1 MTDVRKTPTDDSLAA
16 NPANLAPVDVEHTD
30 DDTLARLARHDPAAF
45 AQLYRRHLDR
55 VYRYLLVRLADVQQA
70 QDLTAQTF
78 LAAFEGLARYRGDGE
93 FAAWLLSI
101 TRHKAAD
108 AMRRRPL
115 TVPLEAATDVLSSEP
130 SPEQVVAARLRL
142 EQVARALRAIAPERA
157 EALALR
163 IFAGLSPAEIAA
175 VMGKSEAA
183 VKMLVSRAVH
193 DLRQR
198 LGGEADETESER

>member
-1 MTDVRKTPTDDSLAA
+1 MSDASKTPTDETPTAI
-16 NPANLAPVDVEHTD
+16 PASVDVERAD
-30 DDTLARLARHDPAAF
+30 DDTLARLARHDSAAF

-55 VYRYLLVRLADVQQA
+55 VYRYLLVRLADVHQA

-78 LAAFEGLARYRGDGE
+78 LAALEGLARYRGEGE
-93 FAAWLLSI
+93 FAAWLLAI
-101 TRHKAAD
+101 ARHKAVD
-108 AMRRRPL
+108 AMRHRPP
-115 TVPLEAATDVLSSEP
+115 TVPLEDAATMLSRDP

-163 IFAGLSPAEIAA
+163 VFAGLSPAEIGA

-183 VKMLVSRAVH
+183 VKMLVSRAVR

-198 LGGEADETESER
+198 LGDGADGMEAEL

>member
-1 MTDVRKTPTDDSLAA
+1 
-16 NPANLAPVDVEHTD
+16 
-30 DDTLARLARHDPAAF
+30 
-45 AQLYRRHLDR
+45 
-55 VYRYLLVRLADVQQA
+55 
-70 QDLTAQTF
+70 
-78 LAAFEGLARYRGDGE
+78 
-93 FAAWLLSI
+93 
-101 TRHKAAD
+101 
-108 AMRRRPL
+108 MRRRPP
-115 TVPLEAATDVLSSEP
+115 TVPLEAATDVLSNEP

-163 IFAGLSPAEIAA
+163 VFAGLSPAEIAA

-198 LGGEADETESER
+198 LGGEADETEAEP